1 VALAKTGAR
10 VHEHRSIIRQR
21 SLANADA
28 AIRIHIVTHKS
39 WNSSALGPLLSAH
52 AYTCIHIQPQL
63 REDEHMAT
71 IIHEHVDTSLDGLR
85 ISWGGIWAG
94 VLTVLGTLLFLT
106 TLGLAVG
113 ISAADPGNTD
123 AGALGVGAAI
133 WSGLALLIALFIG
146 GMAATRLGMIYD
158 RATGAFEGALVWVV
172 SFVAIL
178 WLASS
183 GVQLVASGISGVF
196 SGVTQTLGSVT
207 GGVDDLSTGDVE
219 QMLARLNDPR
229 TARTIST
236 ATGIPEQEVRSA
248 LGEMAQRVEAARNNP
263 EQAAAEVR
271 RGAEQLMSRA
281 RQQLPAVAERVQN
294 TATKTAWI
302 TFAAMVISLL
312 AAVAGAMA
320 GRRRAAQ
327 RLVDDQRAT
336 ASR

>member
-1 VALAKTGAR
+1 
-10 VHEHRSIIRQR
+10 
-21 SLANADA
+21 
-28 AIRIHIVTHKS
+28 
-39 WNSSALGPLLSAH
+39 
-52 AYTCIHIQPQL
+52 
-63 REDEHMAT
+63 MAT
-71 IIHEHVDTSLDGLR
+71 IIHEHTDTALDGLR

-123 AGALGVGAAI
+123 TGALGVGAAI

-158 RATGAFEGALVWVV
+158 RATGAFEGALVWVL

-183 GVQLVASGISGVF
+183 GVQLVASGISSVF
-196 SGVTQTLGSVT
+196 SGVTQTLGSIT
-207 GGVDDLSTGDVE
+207 GGVNDLSTGDVE

-229 TARTIST
+229 TARTLAT
-236 ATGIPEQEVRSA
+236 TTGIPEQEVRSS

-281 RQQLPAVAERVQN
+281 RQQLPAAAERVQN

-302 TFAAMVISLL
+302 TFAAMVVSLL

-320 GRRRAAQ
+320 GRRRAAR
-327 RLVDDQRAT
+327 RLVEEPRAT
-336 ASR
+336 ATTVR

>member
-1 VALAKTGAR
+1 
-10 VHEHRSIIRQR
+10 
-21 SLANADA
+21 
-28 AIRIHIVTHKS
+28 
-39 WNSSALGPLLSAH
+39 
-52 AYTCIHIQPQL
+52 
-63 REDEHMAT
+63 MAT
-71 IIHEHVDTSLDGLR
+71 IIHEQVDTSFDGLR

-113 ISAADPGNTD
+113 ISAADPGSTD
-123 AGALGVGAAI
+123 AGTLGLGAAI
-133 WSGLALLIALFIG
+133 WSAVALLIALFVG

-158 RATGAFEGALVWVV
+158 RATGAFEGALVWVL

-183 GVQLVASGISGVF
+183 GVQLVASGISRVF
-196 SGVTQTLGSVT
+196 SGVTQTIGSVT

-229 TARTIST
+229 TVGTISS
-236 ATGIPEQEVRSA
+236 ATGIPEQEVRSS
-248 LGEMAQRVEAARNNP
+248 LGEMAQRVEAARDNP

-271 RGAEQLMSRA
+271 RGAEQLMARA
-281 RQQLPAVAERVQN
+281 RQQLPAAAERVQD

-302 TFAAMVISLL
+302 TFAAMLISLI

-320 GRRRAAQ
+320 GRKRAAR
-327 RLVDDQRAT
+327 RLAEDSPVTAT
-336 ASR
+336 SVR